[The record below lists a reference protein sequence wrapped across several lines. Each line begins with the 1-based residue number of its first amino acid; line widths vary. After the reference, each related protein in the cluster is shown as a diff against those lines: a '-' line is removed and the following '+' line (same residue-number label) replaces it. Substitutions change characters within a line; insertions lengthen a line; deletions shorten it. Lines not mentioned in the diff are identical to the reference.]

1 MTTTNPDTTDYG
13 MFTEEGNVAV
23 QEIVDNAKDKD
34 HAMELLAA
42 LAASDP
48 GNYGEATDTE
58 VEDAV
63 FYTVRDKLSGENIQ
77 KIADRFGLG
86 DFWGDMKLMMVAELI
101 ALEGEKAELQRRL
114 NEIERALGTKRNIIA
129 EYQAVID
136 HNEKAK

>member
-63 FYTVRDKLSGENIQ
+63 FYTVRDKLSGE
-77 KIADRFGLG
+77 KTMS